1 MSPKKDDNNCD
12 NSNGLRNTPRHQR
25 ILAMVKLSLL
35 LVIVIGVP
43 LILVLF
49 YRDTILDSS
58 AWNDLYAQI
67 SHHPMM
73 AFWVLILLQTVQIV
87 ICVIPGQPIQLASGY
102 MYGIIGGYA
111 IAIIGAILGC
121 LITYQIAHFLG
132 RDAMH
137 LFFGEERVRDYMYK
151 LNSAKALTIVF
162 LIYLIPGIPKDLVS
176 YIAGIS
182 DVKLKPFLIVSTL
195 GRSPGVLGSL
205 LIGTFW
211 SSRNYVG
218 IGVTAALC
226 LIMFYLCIHYRKRIM
241 LRIESYEDSH
251 NSPNCREDHPD
262 YRNQVDINSHHKQR
276 NETCDD
282 TDDTKE

>member
-1 MSPKKDDNNCD
+1 MSPNKDDNNCD
-12 NSNGLRNTPRHQR
+12 NTRCFRNTPRHQR
-25 ILAMVKLSLL
+25 ILAMIKLSLL
-35 LVIVIGVP
+35 LVIMIVVP

-49 YRDTILDSS
+49 YRDTILDSNS
-58 AWNDLYAQI
+58 WNDLYTQI

-102 MYGIIGGYA
+102 MYGIVGGYI

-121 LITYQIAHFLG
+121 LITYQIARFLG

-137 LFFGEERVRDYMYK
+137 LFFGEERVRDYIYK

-195 GRSPGVLGSL
+195 GRSPGVIGSL

-211 SSRNYVG
+211 SSRNYAG

-226 LIMFYLCIHYRKRIM
+226 LTMFYLCIHYRKRIM
-241 LRIESYEDSH
+241 LRIASYEDSQ
-251 NSPNCREDHPD
+251 NSHSCHECREDRPD
-262 YRNQVDINSHHKQR
+262 CRNQADIHSRREQR
-276 NETCDD
+276 DERDET
-282 TDDTKE
+282 KK